1 MSAMYSGGRGHLL
14 ESKVTPLYVQHC
26 FLTSGVPDEVPP
38 PPLMSGVEEEQE
50 EGGKTLSL
58 MSFNY
63 FLLAFLGGFQQH
75 PGNRGRALSGSLYSL
90 AGS

>member
-1 MSAMYSGGRGHLL
+1 
-14 ESKVTPLYVQHC
+14 
-26 FLTSGVPDEVPP
+26 
-38 PPLMSGVEEEQE
+38 MSGVEEEQE

-75 PGNRGRALSGSLYSL
+75 PGNRGRALSGSIYSL
-90 AGS
+90 AGSQGDG

>member
-1 MSAMYSGGRGHLL
+1 
-14 ESKVTPLYVQHC
+14 
-26 FLTSGVPDEVPP
+26 
-38 PPLMSGVEEEQE
+38 MSGVEEEQE

-75 PGNRGRALSGSLYSL
+75 PGNRGRALSGSIYSL
-90 AGS
+90 AGSQSDGEGVTKMGISLRSWCVVKTAEFIC